1 MCFIFKYVGN
11 RCRLLM
17 IKNFFYDKDKLIFKE
32 EYVNLLCLRN
42 DVIFFRYWFFEIL
55 KKKLLCYGYFFIF
68 L

>member
-17 IKNFFYDKDKLIFKE
+17 IENCFYDKDKLIFKE

-42 DVIFFRYWFFEIL
+42 DVIFFRY
-55 KKKLLCYGYFFIF
+55 
-68 L
+68 